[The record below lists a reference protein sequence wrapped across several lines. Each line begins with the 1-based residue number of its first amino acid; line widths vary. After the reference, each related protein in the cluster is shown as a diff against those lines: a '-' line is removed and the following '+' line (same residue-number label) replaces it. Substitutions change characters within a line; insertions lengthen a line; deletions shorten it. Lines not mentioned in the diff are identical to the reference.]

1 MRSPFLPLHPPGR
14 SAPTSR
20 TLVSRAEARPIRVLL
35 AEDDASVRHLLVDA
49 LTAEGFDVQAA
60 ANGAEA
66 LDLFHRAGPWDV
78 VLSDEEM
85 PRLTGRQL
93 LSRLRGEGAIVPA
106 LILSG
111 SLRLSAA
118 ERVAL
123 GVGSVLAKPFRIRE
137 VLDALREAAAAA

>member
-1 MRSPFLPLHPPGR
+1 MRAPSLPLHVPGR
-14 SAPTSR
+14 PAPVFRES
-20 TLVSRAEARPIRVLL
+20 VSRAEARPIRVLL
-35 AEDDASVRHLLVDA
+35 AEDDAAVRHLLIDA
-49 LTAEGFDVQAA
+49 LTAEGFEVAA
-60 ANGAEA
+60 ATNGAEA

-111 SLRLSAA
+111 SLHLSAA
-118 ERVAL
+118 EQLAL
-123 GVGSVLAKPFRIRE
+123 GVGSVLEKPFRIGE
-137 VLDALREAAAAA
+137 VLDALREAAAPA